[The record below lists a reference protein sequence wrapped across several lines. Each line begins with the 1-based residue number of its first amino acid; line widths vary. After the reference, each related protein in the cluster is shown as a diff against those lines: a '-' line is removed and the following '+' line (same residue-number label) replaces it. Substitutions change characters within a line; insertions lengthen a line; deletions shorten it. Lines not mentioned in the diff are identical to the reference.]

1 MLSKNRIKFLKSL
14 HLKKFRDENSL
25 FLVEGEKSVLEVL
38 KHKKDA
44 IESVYSTNL
53 ELVTTFQKEGI
64 EAELIDSKELQAIST
79 LKNPSSS
86 LLVCKKWQNEFF
98 DFRFVLVLDNIQDPG
113 NLGTLIRLSDW
124 YGVDAIVCSTNT
136 VEMYNPKVIQASMG
150 SFFRTPIFYRNLGEF
165 LQESKLP
172 IYGAL
177 LEGKNVYQEKL
188 EAEGILILG
197 NEGNGIS
204 EEIKAL
210 IQHPIT
216 IPKKGETESLNVA
229 TAGAILL
236 SEFFRGSF

>member
-1 MLSKNRIKFLKSL
+1 MKSL

-53 ELVTTFQKEGI
+53 ELVTAFQKEGI

-86 LLVCKKWQNEFF
+86 LLVCKKWQNESF

-124 YGVDAIVCSTNT
+124 YGVDAIVCSSNT

-150 SFFRTPIFYRNLGEF
+150 SFFRTTLIYQDLTEF
-165 LQESKLP
+165 IQESKLP

>member
-1 MLSKNRIKFLKSL
+1 MLSKNRTKFLKSL
-14 HLKKFRDENSL
+14 HLKKFRDETGL

-38 KHKKDA
+38 KNKKDA
-44 IESVYSTNL
+44 IDSVYSTNP
-53 ELVTTFQKEGI
+53 ELILTFQHEGI

-86 LLVCKKWQNEFF
+86 LLVCKKWKSGTG
-98 DFRFVLVLDNIQDPG
+98 DFRFVLALDNIQDPG

-124 YGVDAIVCSTNT
+124 YGVDAIVCSSNT

-150 SFFRTPIFYRNLGEF
+150 SFFRIPIFYRNLGEF

-177 LEGKNVYQEKL
+177 LEGKNIYTEKL
-188 EAEGILILG
+188 DAQGILILG

-204 EEIKAL
+204 EEIKTL
-210 IQHPIT
+210 IQHPVT